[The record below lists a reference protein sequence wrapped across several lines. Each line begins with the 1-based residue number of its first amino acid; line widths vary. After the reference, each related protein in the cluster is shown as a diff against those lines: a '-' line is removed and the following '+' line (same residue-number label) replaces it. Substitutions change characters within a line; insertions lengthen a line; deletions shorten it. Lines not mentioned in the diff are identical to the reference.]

1 MSASGSDDSS
11 DSGSSGSSDGIDA
24 QPKEH
29 LVTKIRKV
37 YSNKFDAV
45 RQSLKL
51 AKKNRA
57 DQQQE
62 EGRVV
67 STGADPQPQS
77 QHLPPALQQQFKIK
91 KVFDYQGFGT
101 IILLSFLSTGFL
113 FAMKKYIFTPGEFW
127 KQSSGGQRTSRQ
139 QNTHKTYYNF
149 HNSNSHGSPTTP
161 LFNKDQMTKSYL
173 SVLGLPLDN
182 LCPSVREVKAAYRK
196 VSLRTH
202 PDVVNAD
209 NPKTKKY
216 LEERFIMATKA
227 HDELLH
233 MLR

>member
-1 MSASGSDDSS
+1 M
-11 DSGSSGSSDGIDA
+11 
-24 QPKEH
+24 
-29 LVTKIRKV
+29 
-37 YSNKFDAV
+37 

-57 DQQQE
+57 DQQGG
-62 EGRVV
+62 EGQAVLA
-67 STGADPQPQS
+67 GADPQPQS
-77 QHLPPALQQQFKIK
+77 QHLPPVLQQQFKIK

-127 KQSSGGQRTSRQ
+127 KQSSGGQRTNRQ
-139 QNTHKTYYNF
+139 QNTHRTYYNF
-149 HNSNSHGSPTTP
+149 HNSNNHGSPTP

>member
-1 MSASGSDDSS
+1 MSASGSDDS
-11 DSGSSGSSDGIDA
+11 GSSGSGDA

-57 DQQQE
+57 DQQGG
-62 EGRVV
+62 EGQAVLA
-67 STGADPQPQS
+67 GADPQPQS
-77 QHLPPALQQQFKIK
+77 QHLPPVLQQQFEIK

-127 KQSSGGQRTSRQ
+127 KQSSGGQRTNRQ
-139 QNTHKTYYNF
+139 QNTHRTYYNF
-149 HNSNSHGSPTTP
+149 HNSNNHGSPTP